1 MTKRHAPL
9 VEVRRDFK
17 ASPDFNPL
25 DWTACF
31 MQPARLSDVR
41 SWQQHIPFAF
51 WLTEILK
58 PSCFVELGTHKG
70 DSYLAFCQAASALKL
85 STRCYAV
92 DTWQGDEHA
101 GLYDD
106 SVYDELSAYHNSAYG
121 GFSRLLRMTFDEA
134 SENFAD
140 KSVDLLHI
148 DGLHTYDA
156 VKHDFETWRSK
167 LSDDAIVIFHDIN
180 VRENEFGVWRYW
192 AELENTYPSFA
203 FTHGNGLGVVA
214 AGRTC
219 PEALAP
225 LFSLSKHDAD
235 VVRQLFFSL
244 GSRVQGNAAS
254 EALAAA
260 RHAILFNGIRAL
272 DAMLDQHDLE
282 HDALP
287 AAPSEHE
294 LGRHLIW
301 THRGIAKL
309 SRNLHERNLM
319 VQRLSEES
327 ARLQMQLEDIRATND
342 AAKASARLH
351 ILRNTM
357 LALDQVLDAA
367 GIAHDA
373 LREGADENEIGRHAI
388 WTHQGIAKLSQDI
401 HERNLRINALSAR
414 LEENQ
419 ATFAR
424 DIGERDQT
432 IQSLRKKLLALE
444 TACSASNTTIDA
456 LRGDVAKT
464 ATLLRR
470 LHEAVDD
477 LVPSF
482 DEKSDADLLAIEHE
496 GEHEIEQRLAAA
508 RQAVRNLEDNL
519 RDRNAHLRRS
529 EDESQVLR
537 NDIAHLGEN
546 LKVTHQHVA
555 NLENQLR
562 QLHRSLSWR
571 LSAPLR
577 WLGKPIALLTGGRM
591 EQLLY
596 RTYYRLPGLSYARK
610 RAGILWL
617 HKHATFLTR
626 HTNSFRLY
634 EQTEDLI
641 ANQIAARQAEGAAPN
656 AERRMDQARADA
668 QIASWANPPCISILM
683 PVYNVEEKWLNAAV
697 DSVRNQFYPNWELCI
712 VDDGSTRK
720 ETLEALERLSADN
733 DSRIKVS
740 LKEKNEGIA
749 ATSNAALEL
758 ATGDYVGLLD
768 NDDELTRD
776 ALLETARRI
785 VKDDPDVLYSDED
798 KLDENGFLVE
808 PHFKPDYNE
817 EYLQSINYVCHFCVA
832 RTELLREVG
841 GFRTGFDGA
850 QDYDLI
856 LRLTEATDKIAHIP
870 MVLYHWR
877 RIAGSTSATAA
888 AKPHTSEAGLKALSE
903 SLARRKIDA
912 RALRGPFPNTY
923 RVKRKIKGAPLVSI
937 IIPFRDKPALL
948 DTCVTSI
955 LAKTSYANYEVL
967 CIDNGSNTPETFR
980 LIDELQQRDKRVRVI
995 RHDVPFNYSTINNFA
1010 ATQARGDHFL
1020 FLNNDTEVVS
1030 VEWLEAML
1038 EHSQRPEVGIVGAK
1052 LLYADDTI
1060 QHAGVV
1066 VGMGGVAGH
1075 GHLFLPKDSPGYFG
1089 RPQLTQ
1095 RLSAVTFACAMVR
1108 RDAFEKVGGL
1118 NEVDLKIAFNDVDF
1132 CMRAREAGYQ
1142 VIYTPYA
1149 VLYHYESKS
1158 RGYEDTPE
1166 KQARFGKEVR
1176 YMQERHADALRAGDP
1191 FYNPN
1196 LTLYDNFKPDLTYV
1210 SKLPV

>member
-1 MTKRHAPL
+1 MTKRNAPL
-9 VEVRRDFK
+9 VEVRGDFK
-17 ASPDFNPL
+17 ASPAFHPL

-31 MQPARLSDVR
+31 MQPAKLSDVR

-51 WLTEILK
+51 WLTEVLK

-70 DSYLAFCQAASALKL
+70 DSYLAFCQAVSALKL

-106 SVYDELSAYHNSAYG
+106 SIYDELSAYHNAAYG

-134 SENFAD
+134 AGNFAD
-140 KSVDLLHI
+140 QSVDLLHI

-156 VKHDFETWRSK
+156 VKHDFETWRGK
-167 LSDDAIVIFHDIN
+167 LADNAIVIFHDIN

-192 AELENTYPSFA
+192 AELESTYPTFA
-203 FTHGNGLGVVA
+203 FTHGNGLGILA

-219 PEALAP
+219 PAALEP
-225 LFSLSKHDAD
+225 LFSLSKRDAD

-254 EALAAA
+254 EALAAS
-260 RHAILFNGIRAL
+260 RYAILLNGVRAL
-272 DAMLDQHDLE
+272 DAMLDQHGLE
-282 HDALP
+282 HDPLP

-301 THRGIAKL
+301 THRGLAKL
-309 SRNLHERNLM
+309 SRNAHERQLAA
-319 VQRLSEES
+319 QRLSDES
-327 ARLQMQLEDIRATND
+327 ARLQKKLDDVHAAND
-342 AAKASARLH
+342 AAKAAARLH

-357 LALDQVLDAA
+357 LALDQVLDSV
-367 GIAHDA
+367 GFAHDS
-373 LREGADENEIGRHAI
+373 LREEADENEIGRHAI
-388 WTHQGIAKLSQDI
+388 WTHRGLAKLAQDV
-401 HERNLRINALSAR
+401 R
-414 LEENQ
+414 
-419 ATFAR
+419 
-424 DIGERDQT
+424 ERDQT
-432 IQSLRKKLLALE
+432 IQTLRTKLLALE
-444 TACSASNTTIDA
+444 RACSASDATTDA
-456 LRGDVAKT
+456 LRGDVAKA

-477 LVPSF
+477 LVPSI
-482 DEKSDADLLAIEHE
+482 DAKPEEDLLVAEHD
-496 GEHEIEQRLAAA
+496 GEHEIERRLAAA
-508 RQAVRNLEDNL
+508 RQSIRNLEDDL
-519 RDRNAHLRRS
+519 RDRTDHLRRS
-529 EDESQVLR
+529 EDESHVLR
-537 NDIAHLGEN
+537 SDITYLHEN
-546 LKVTHQHVA
+546 LKATHQHVA

-562 QLHRSLSWR
+562 QLQRSLSWR

-577 WLGKPIALLTGGRM
+577 WLGMPVVMLTGGRM

-596 RTYYRLPGLSYARK
+596 RAYYGLPGLSHARK
-610 RAGILWL
+610 RAIVVWL
-617 HKHATFLTR
+617 HKHAAFLTR
-626 HTNSFRLY
+626 HTHSFRLY
-634 EQTEDLI
+634 AQTEDLI
-641 ANQIAARQAEGAAPN
+641 AHQIAARQAEGTAPS

-668 QIASWANPPCISILM
+668 QMASWTTPPRISILM
-683 PVYNVEEKWLNAAV
+683 PVYNIEEKWLTAAV
-697 DSVRNQFYPNWELCI
+697 DSVRNQFYPHWELCI

-720 ETLEALERLSADN
+720 ETLEALERLSADA

-740 LKEKNEGIA
+740 RKEKNEGIA
-749 ATSNAALEL
+749 AASNAALEL
-758 ATGDYVGLLD
+758 ATGEYVGLLD

-776 ALLETARRI
+776 ALLEAARRI
-785 VKDDPDVLYSDED
+785 VKDGADVLYSDED
-798 KLDENGFLVE
+798 KLDENGFFVE

-841 GFRTGFDGA
+841 GFRSGFDGA

-877 RIAGSTSATAA
+877 RIAGSTSATAT

-903 SLARRKIDA
+903 SLVRRKMDA

-923 RVKRKIKGAPLVSI
+923 RVKRRIKGAPLVSI
-937 IIPFRDKPALL
+937 IIPFRDKPSLL

-955 LAKTSYANYEVL
+955 LAKTSYSNFEVL
-967 CIDNGSNTPETFR
+967 CIDNGSSAPETQR
-980 LIDELQQRDKRVRVI
+980 LIDELQQRDKRVRVV

-1010 ATQARGDHFL
+1010 TTQARGDHFL
-1020 FLNNDTEVVS
+1020 FLNNDTEVIS

-1038 EHSQRPEVGIVGAK
+1038 EHSQRPEIGVVGAK

-1089 RPQLTQ
+1089 RPQLTH
-1095 RLSAVTFACAMVR
+1095 RVSAVTFACAMVR
-1108 RDAFEKVGGL
+1108 RDVFEKVGGL

-1132 CMRAREAGYQ
+1132 CLRVREAGYQ

-1166 KQARFGKEVR
+1166 KQARFGTEVR